1 MFGYGMMGGYGLG
14 IAGGILMLVF
24 WVLVVVGLVLLVRY
38 LWAATPH
45 AAGTKGTALELL
57 KERYARGEIGK
68 EEFDQKRRDLQ

>member
-38 LWAATPH
+38 LWVATPH
-45 AAGTKGTALELL
+45 AGGTKGTALELL